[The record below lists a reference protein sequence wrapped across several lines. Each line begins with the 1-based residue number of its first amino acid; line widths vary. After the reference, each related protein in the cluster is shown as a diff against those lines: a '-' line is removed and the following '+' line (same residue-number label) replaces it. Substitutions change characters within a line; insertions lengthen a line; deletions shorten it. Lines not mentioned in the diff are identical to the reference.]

1 MLLGMTAAS
10 FMLSAYTTDAEAN
23 NEDLSVQAMAE
34 GQAGQPA
41 PQTHWQGEAS
51 FPDWMGTPSDTLA
64 LNSMYSYLSYH
75 GQGTV
80 QVSVADEVEDFS
92 LYINGHHVDTST
104 MMAGGTYDLDVSEL
118 AVNGVNTLQVSNIC
132 PYGLSGAVTV
142 RVPYPVVLAG
152 DAAEEGINPQTLQ
165 MVSDLIATDIEH
177 GFTSAQ
183 LAIVRNGRLVYENA
197 WGRCNSYL
205 PNGAPNTN
213 SPLVTTST
221 LYDLASNSK
230 MYSVNY
236 ALQLLVSEQK
246 VDLDARIC
254 EFLGD
259 EFVSETILTHDSN
272 GKLLD
277 MDLDT
282 IKAWKANLTIRDLLR
297 HQGGFPPDPQYFV
310 PYYRKENLAKGES
323 HPANDLFAG
332 NGADEATR
340 AKTLEMINKTPLK
353 YEPGT
358 KTVYSDVDYMVLG
371 LVVEKV
377 TGTDLDTFLKQ
388 TFFGPMGLDHITY
401 NPLKA
406 GFSPDDC
413 AATEL
418 NGNTRDHSEY
428 YEGYRTHTLQG
439 EVHDEKAYYNMAGVS
454 GHAGLF
460 ASATNLATLASV
472 MLTGGYGEHRFFSKD
487 VMDAFVAPKSEKQP
501 TWGLGW
507 YRNADAGRP
516 KYFGTQSSRGTVGH
530 QGWTGTLTMIDP
542 SRNLV
547 VAYLTNKINS
557 PVTDVSENP
566 DRFDGNWY
574 TAATLG
580 FIPQIISIGM
590 DTDQDV
596 SCQLLDLAA
605 DMAVEST
612 RLIPESAKAASDHPS
627 VKNFESKCE
636 LFEKLADGCADADRV
651 LHLRDLI
658 EQART

>member
-1 MLLGMTAAS
+1 MSRTLTRREMLLGMTAAS
-10 FMLSAYTTDAEAN
+10 FMLSAYTTDAETN

-41 PQTHWQGEAS
+41 PQTHWQGEVS

-64 LNSMYSYLSYH
+64 PNSMYSYLSYH
-75 GQGTV
+75 GQGTI

-92 LYINGHHVDTST
+92 LYINGHRVDT
-104 MMAGGTYDLDVSEL
+104 Y
-118 AVNGVNTLQVSNIC
+118 
-132 PYGLSGAVTV
+132 
-142 RVPYPVVLAG
+142 
-152 DAAEEGINPQTLQ
+152 
-165 MVSDLIATDIEH
+165 
-177 GFTSAQ
+177 
-183 LAIVRNGRLVYENA
+183 
-197 WGRCNSYL
+197 
-205 PNGAPNTN
+205 
-213 SPLVTTST
+213 
-221 LYDLASNSK
+221 
-230 MYSVNY
+230 
-236 ALQLLVSEQK
+236 
-246 VDLDARIC
+246 
-254 EFLGD
+254 
-259 EFVSETILTHDSN
+259 
-272 GKLLD
+272 
-277 MDLDT
+277 
-282 IKAWKANLTIRDLLR
+282 
-297 HQGGFPPDPQYFV
+297 
-310 PYYRKENLAKGES
+310 
-323 HPANDLFAG
+323 
-332 NGADEATR
+332 
-340 AKTLEMINKTPLK
+340 
-353 YEPGT
+353 
-358 KTVYSDVDYMVLG
+358 
-371 LVVEKV
+371 
-377 TGTDLDTFLKQ
+377 LKQ

-428 YEGYRTHTLQG
+428 YEGYRTQTLQG

-507 YRNADAGRP
+507 YRNADAGRT

-596 SCQLLDLAA
+596 SHQLLDLAA
-605 DMAVEST
+605 DMAVESI

-627 VKNFESKCE
+627 VRNFESKCE

-651 LHLRDLI
+651 VHLRNLI